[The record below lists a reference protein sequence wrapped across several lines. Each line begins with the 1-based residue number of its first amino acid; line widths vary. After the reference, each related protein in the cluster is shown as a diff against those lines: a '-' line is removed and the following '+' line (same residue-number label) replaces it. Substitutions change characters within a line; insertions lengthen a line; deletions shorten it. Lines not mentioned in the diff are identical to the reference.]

1 MKFEIWGWLRGRDL
15 RFEIGGVGM
24 REGQKN
30 QLRTGA
36 RLGGIARWA
45 VRMGMWAFHTSEKVG
60 PELVVAGEGGV
71 GREAG
76 DFALGSFDLFWARL
90 ALPRN

>member
-1 MKFEIWGWLRGRDL
+1 MRL
-15 RFEIGGVGM
+15 GM
-24 REGQKN
+24 R
-30 QLRTGA
+30 
-36 RLGGIARWA
+36 
-45 VRMGMWAFHTSEKVG
+45 AFHTFEKVG

>member
-1 MKFEIWGWLRGRDL
+1 MGR
-15 RFEIGGVGM
+15 R
-24 REGQKN
+24 
-30 QLRTGA
+30 
-36 RLGGIARWA
+36 
-45 VRMGMWAFHTSEKVG
+45 AFDTFEKVG

-76 DFALGSFDLFWARL
+76 DFALGSFDLFWAQL